1 MNDEKLI
8 NNYKIGIF
16 DPKGINNNP
25 LTLNNNQYSD
35 TYKELAKFWSNLPAY
50 EMGKK
55 IVKAIHENDVVLISS
70 GTGSG
75 KTVLVP
81 KFAIH
86 SLGYK
91 GKIIITLPKKIIT
104 KKAAE
109 YSALTLDVEL
119 GNQVGYQFRGENIK
133 SRNTNL
139 LYSTDGSIISQ
150 IKSDPLLRYID
161 IIIIDEAHERKVQID
176 LLIYLL
182 KNTILVRKQ
191 QNMKPLKLIIMS
203 ATIDHKIFQKYF
215 DDFKFKYLFLSGE
228 PNYPISSTYL
238 LETINPKTKEY
249 LIKGTEIIKNIIHN
263 INNPT
268 TNKKDKKDKKT
279 KNKRNKQNKQNK
291 DDEYT
296 EGDILFFVCT
306 IKECEELTLEL
317 QNELNDSF
325 VMALYSSFNPENEK
339 YITYPEVYKELNS
352 NYKRRIFISTNI
364 AESSLTIS
372 NITYVIDSGL
382 EISVLF
388 DPVKNMNVMSK
399 HPITKAQISQRKG
412 RTGRTRSGFCFHLYT
427 QKEEKALPDFPDPEI
442 KKIDIKNTLLSLMK
456 IGGDIA
462 RKNNK
467 FINKNKEIIN
477 KEISDIGDNSE
488 DNQNNQNIQNN
499 QNDIPCFNL
508 DNTIKM
514 FNDFIQPPL
523 KPYINDAVNYNKKY
537 SLINI
542 NNCLSIEGK
551 LINESK
557 LDVYDGLT
565 LLYAWNINVDVF
577 KNTFKIISICSLIK
591 NGVQDLFYYTN
602 ESEQKS
608 IKNNIK
614 NFSNDIHDSEHVLLL
629 KVFNDI
635 ETNQNNQDNNY
646 NNYNLKLFN
655 NVTKIYTRQ
664 IDKLIYLYNKHNIK
678 LNDILIDNNDN
689 INIIRS
695 LNHGYKNNLA
705 SKNNSSNFK
714 FNNAKCDI
722 SNSFF
727 KNESL
732 INKLKKHS
740 AIIFHSNLFI
750 LGKLNLNICSPYL
763 LT

>member
-1 MNDEKLI
+1 MNDIKLI
-8 NNYKIGIF
+8 NNYNIGIF

-25 LTLNNNQYSD
+25 LQLNNNPYSD

-50 EMGKK
+50 EMGKN
-55 IVKAIHENDVVLISS
+55 IVKAIHENDVILISS

-109 YSALTLDVEL
+109 YSAITLDVQL

-150 IKSDPLLRYID
+150 IKSDPLLRSID

-228 PNYPISSTYL
+228 PNYPIISSYL
-238 LETINPKTKEY
+238 SEPINPKTKEY
-249 LIKGTEIIKNIIHN
+249 LVKGKEIIKNIINN

-268 TNKKDKKDKKT
+268 TNKQDKKNKKNKDKKN
-279 KNKRNKQNKQNK
+279 KNKNNN
-291 DDEYT
+291 EYT

-339 YITYPEVYKELNS
+339 YITYPEAYKEINS

-388 DPVKNMNVMSK
+388 DPVKNMNVMTK

-537 SLINI
+537 GLINTD
-542 NNCLSIEGK
+542 NCLSIEGK

-614 NFSNDIHDSEHVLLL
+614 NFSNDIHDSEHILLL

-635 ETNQNNQDNNY
+635 ENNQINQNNQDNNY
-646 NNYNLKLFN
+646 NLKLFN
-655 NVTKIYTRQ
+655 NITKIYNRQ

-678 LNDILIDNNDN
+678 LNDIMIDNNDN

-695 LNHGYKNNLA
+695 LNYGYKNNLA

-714 FNNAKCDI
+714 FNTTTCDI

-732 INKLKKHS
+732 INKLKKYS

-763 LT
+763 LI